1 MENIRR
7 LIKSASAALKNN
19 TAAPDFWAFIRDLES
34 GNTRLPRLG
43 FGKRPADENVRFGQA
58 PYLHFTATEIAEIIE
73 GGRQAG
79 VDATVI
85 VYFFGLLGIQG
96 PMPLEFT
103 GYVFRRSRS
112 HYDNTWRR
120 FLDIIN
126 HRFLTFFYRA
136 YSTYQQCMNFDRP
149 DNDNIGNV
157 IKALTGIPPVKDIK
171 TGTFAGPRESIA
183 QSYAQHFS
191 FQLRNRCGL
200 LDVLRGIFDYKIEVV
215 EFIAGHYDIPQY
227 RWAVLG
233 NKKTSV
239 LGRNIQI
246 GRSMMNITGN
256 FEIRIG
262 PVSFDEYNDFMMG
275 HSGFDLLAEAVNL
288 YLDRPLAYSIVFII
302 TSATIPAVRLGF
314 DLENE
319 TYEAARLGYTGWLGN
334 HARDD
339 ISLKIDAS
347 RLVRKRHR
355 EKMNSPKSRSGK

>member
-7 LIKSASAALKNN
+7 IVKTASAALKNN
-19 TAAPDFWAFIRDLES
+19 IAAPDFWAFVRDLEC

-43 FGKRPADENVRFGQA
+43 YAKRPVDENVRFGQT

-103 GYVFRRSRS
+103 SYVFRRSRS

-126 HRFLTFFYRA
+126 HRFLTLFYRA
-136 YSTYQQCMNFDRP
+136 YSTYQQCLNFDRP
-149 DNDNIGNV
+149 DDDAVGNV
-157 IKALTGIPPVKDIK
+157 IKALAGIPPIRDIK
-171 TGTFAGPRESIA
+171 TGTFAEPCDSIG

-191 FQLRNRCGL
+191 FQIKNRYGL
-200 LDVLRGIFDYKIEVV
+200 LDILRGVFNYKIEIA
-215 EFIAGHYDIPQY
+215 EFITGHYDIPRD

-233 NKKTSV
+233 NEKTSV

-246 GRSMMNITGN
+246 GRSMINITGN

-262 PVSFDEYNDFMMG
+262 PISFEEYNDFMMG
-275 HSGFDLLAEAVNL
+275 RSGFDLLAEVVNL
-288 YLDRPLAYSIVFII
+288 YLDRPIAYSIVFVIV
-302 TSATIPAVRLGF
+302 SATIPAARTGF

-319 TYEAARLGYTGWLGN
+319 TYEAARLGYTGWLGR
-334 HARDD
+334 HAEDA
-339 ISLKIDAS
+339 IPLKINAS
-347 RLVRKRHR
+347 RLIRKRHR
-355 EKMNSPKSRSGK
+355 EKMNSSKKQS